1 MTRVASFPSSGA
13 LRTYSGQVTTPA
25 HHKRDQATA
34 RVGRLQESIRAGLSG
49 LPALVDDHERTA
61 ALDQLVDA
69 AGDLLRTERELEAAA
84 EQVRLAQLEARRVG
98 TQRMAL
104 YLATLPVG
112 VGLVAGALMLFG
124 GISPVWVLLVLPLLV
139 TGLRIALGPVGPT
152 PLMVDRRLRAAY
164 TGAVA
169 GALTAAALLFQ
180 ASGTAEVVLAL
191 LAGLAAV
198 ATAMF
203 LVQEVR

>member
-1 MTRVASFPSSGA
+1 M
-13 LRTYSGQVTTPA
+13 TTPA
-25 HHKRDQATA
+25 QHKRDQATA

-49 LPALVDDHERTA
+49 LPALTDDNERTA

-69 AGDLLRTERELEAAA
+69 AGDLLRTEREVEAAA
-84 EQVRLAQLEARRVG
+84 EQVRLARLEARRVG

-164 TGAVA
+164 TGAAA
-169 GALTAAALLFQ
+169 GALTAAALVFQ
-180 ASGTAEVVLAL
+180 ASSVAEVILVL
-191 LAGLAAV
+191 LASLAAV

>member
-1 MTRVASFPSSGA
+1 M
-13 LRTYSGQVTTPA
+13 TTPA
-25 HHKRDQATA
+25 QHKRDQATA
-34 RVGRLQESIRAGLSG
+34 RVGRLQESLRAGLAG
-49 LPALVDDHERTA
+49 LPALADDDERTA
-61 ALDQLVDA
+61 ALDRLVDQ
-69 AGDLLRTERELEAAA
+69 AGDLLRTEREVEAAA
-84 EQVRLAQLEARRVG
+84 EQVRLARLEARRVG

-124 GISPVWVLLVLPLLV
+124 GISAVWVLLVLPLLV

-164 TGAVA
+164 TGAAA
-169 GALTAAALLFQ
+169 GVLTAAALLFQ
-180 ASGTAEVVLAL
+180 SSSAAEVILAL
-191 LAGLAAV
+191 LAGVAAA
-198 ATAMF
+198 ATVLF